1 MPESPKDDD
10 PKDAREEKDDGVP
23 AKAADIPETRKQ
35 EQRPEPPKEDL
46 APPARPSSMELH
58 GPQTYPN
65 DGPFS
70 TSVRKLDNLI
80 GKGEQIVLVFILTM
94 IVLFGASHALLDKI
108 AHIHVPYK
116 DDVIKTGT
124 FAIAM
129 LGGAFASHQ
138 MKHLSMDLLSR
149 RFSPRNR
156 LFLRIALSLFV
167 IFVLVLLIKSGLA
180 NIENEKQFNQAGD
193 FLISRVKV
201 AWLIPIGASLMILHA
216 ILHII
221 IDVDYIKRGVV
232 PPERMRSGH

>member
-1 MPESPKDDD
+1 MKAQYIRLMDLVHFACLVIAGICLVIISIIIPY
-10 PKDAREEKDDGVP
+10 GVF
-23 AKAADIPETRKQ
+23 TRYVLNSASSW
-35 EQRPEPPKEDL
+35 PEPM
-46 APPARPSSMELH
+46 A
-58 GPQTYPN
+58 
-65 DGPFS
+65 
-70 TSVRKLDNLI
+70 
-80 GKGEQIVLVFILTM
+80 VLLM

-108 AHIHVPYK
+108 AHVHVPYK

-149 RFSPRNR
+149 RFSQRNR
-156 LFLRIALSLFV
+156 LFLRIVLSLFV

-180 NIENEKQFNQAGD
+180 NIENEKQFNQGGD

-201 AWLIPIGASLMILHA
+201 AWLIPIGAGLMILHA

>member
-1 MPESPKDDD
+1 MADD
-10 PKDAREEKDDGVP
+10 PKDEGDGVP
-23 AKAADIPETRKQ
+23 AKEADIPETRKQ
-35 EQRPEPPKEDL
+35 EQRPAEPPREDPAVP
-46 APPARPSSMELH
+46 APIDLH
-58 GPQTYPN
+58 APMTYPD

-70 TSVRKLDNLI
+70 ALVRKIDNAI
-80 GKGEQIVLVFILTM
+80 GKGEQIVLVFILLM
-94 IVLFGASHALLDKI
+94 IVIFGASHALLDKI

-149 RFSPRNR
+149 RFSQRNR
-156 LFLRIALSLFV
+156 LFLRIVLSLFV

-180 NIENEKQFNQAGD
+180 NIENEKQFNQGGD

-201 AWLIPIGASLMILHA
+201 AWLIPIGAGLMIVHA
-216 ILHII
+216 LLHIL
-221 IDVDYIKRGVV
+221 IDVDYIKRNVV

>member
-1 MPESPKDDD
+1 M
-10 PKDAREEKDDGVP
+10 P
-23 AKAADIPETRKQ
+23 AKEADIPETRKQ
-35 EQRPEPPKEDL
+35 ESRPEPPQEDEASPL
-46 APPARPSSMELH
+46 GRVSSMELH
-58 GPQTYPN
+58 APLSYPD
-65 DGPFS
+65 DGPFAKK
-70 TSVRKLDNLI
+70 VRNLDNLI
-80 GKGEQIVLVFILTM
+80 GKGEQVVLVFILLM
-94 IVLFGASHALLDKI
+94 VVLFGASHALLDKI

-156 LFLRIALSLFV
+156 LFLRITLSLFV
-167 IFVLVLLIKSGLA
+167 IFVLVLLIKSGFA
-180 NIENEKQFNQAGD
+180 NIENEKQFNQGGD

-216 ILHII
+216 VLHII
-221 IDVDYIKRGVV
+221 IDADYLKRGVV